1 MGLGLW
7 LPPAGR
13 RGVCPP
19 AWPFFSV
26 VKKSDLNPYAPM
38 ALCHCQKKKKKIK
51 ENKMQ
56 TVGNW
61 KLSDLTATREFGVCR

>member
-1 MGLGLW
+1 LAFLFRSQEERFKSLRSHGS
-7 LPPAGR
+7 LPLPE
-13 RGVCPP
+13 
-19 AWPFFSV
+19 
-26 VKKSDLNPYAPM
+26 
-38 ALCHCQKKKKKIK
+38 KKKKIK